1 MPIYAFSCAE
11 CGGFELTR
19 ASADAAAPG
28 VCPSCGREGRRVF
41 TPPGLAR
48 LAKPL
53 RSALELEEKSA
64 HAPEVVSQKRGRPMP
79 HAHGPTPSWV
89 LSH

>member
-1 MPIYAFSCAE
+1 MPLYAFSCAT
-11 CGGFELTR
+11 CGGFDMTPPR
-19 ASADAAAPG
+19 RRRRRPG
-28 VCPSCGREGRRVF
+28 GVPDCGRQGRRVF

-48 LAKPL
+48 LATPL
-53 RSALELEEKSA
+53 RGALDREEKSA

-79 HAHGPTPSWV
+79 HAHGASPPWV